1 MPNYYAHLTFGQ
13 RVLADLPAGLS
24 ELIEQEREAFDLGC
38 LGPDPLFFYQPIRPN
53 AVRREGIKM
62 HRRSALPA
70 VERLRQ
76 AIEDGVPMSTG
87 YGAGFLCHLALDSA
101 CHGYVDDRA
110 ADGPISHMAIEGEY
124 DRMLMERD
132 GLNAA
137 EQSPLP
143 SAPANRAVW
152 EAASQAFV
160 HASPD
165 QMRRAYRS
173 MAFFSGF
180 LARSNGRMTGKV
192 IGAVSHMLP
201 IPSAKGIALK
211 ETPHPSAQESKP
223 TSTVCWRRPSRRQR
237 SRLPPF
243 SRPFRRKLP
252 CPAGSTGTSRA
263 IRPPS
268 PSASAGRT
276 SQSTPLHDK
285 RRPRIVGAALS
296 HWASNRKVTGR
307 SPSVQHTTLTPS
319 RRCQGV

>member
-211 ETPHPSAQESKP
+211 ETPHPSAQESNADLN
-223 TSTVCWRRPSRRQR
+223 
-237 SRLPPF
+237 RLLEAAIPETAEQITAFFQAISAETPVPRWFDRDFMGNPP
-243 SRPFRRKLP
+243 P
-252 CPAGSTGTSRA
+252 
-263 IRPPS
+263 IPPRLRWQDIPEHS
-268 PSASAGRT
+268 
-276 SQSTPLHDK
+276 
-285 RRPRIVGAALS
+285 
-296 HWASNRKVTGR
+296 VT
-307 SPSVQHTTLTPS
+307 
-319 RRCQGV
+319 

>member
-143 SAPANRAVW
+143 SAPADRAVW

-211 ETPHPSAQESKP
+211 ETPHPSAQESNADLN
-223 TSTVCWRRPSRRQR
+223 
-237 SRLPPF
+237 RLLEAAIPETAEQITAFFQAISAETPVPRWFDRDFKGNPP
-243 SRPFRRKLP
+243 PIP
-252 CPAGSTGTSRA
+252 
-263 IRPPS
+263 
-268 PSASAGRT
+268 
-276 SQSTPLHDK
+276 H
-285 RRPRIVGAALS
+285 
-296 HWASNRKVTGR
+296 
-307 SPSVQHTTLTPS
+307 
-319 RRCQGV
+319 

>member
-211 ETPHPSAQESKP
+211 ETPHPSAQESNADLN
-223 TSTVCWRRPSRRQR
+223 
-237 SRLPPF
+237 RLLEAAIPETAEQITAFPGHF
-243 SRPFRRKLP
+243 
-252 CPAGSTGTSRA
+252 GGNSRA
-263 IRPPS
+263 ALVRPGLQGQ
-268 PSASAGRT
+268 SAPHPPAHPLAGHPRALRYMTSAAPALWGRRFLIG
-276 SQSTPLHDK
+276 P
-285 RRPRIVGAALS
+285 P
-296 HWASNRKVTGR
+296 TGR
-307 SPSVQHTTLTPS
+307 SPGAARRYSTPH
-319 RRCQGV
+319 

>member
-62 HRRSALPA
+62 HRRSA

-211 ETPHPSAQESKP
+211 ETPHPSAQESNADLNRLLVRP
-223 TSTVCWRRPSRRQR
+223 GLQGQSAPHPPAHPLAGHPRALRYMTSAAPALWGRRF
-237 SRLPPF
+237 LIGPP
-243 SRPFRRKLP
+243 
-252 CPAGSTGTSRA
+252 
-263 IRPPS
+263 
-268 PSASAGRT
+268 
-276 SQSTPLHDK
+276 
-285 RRPRIVGAALS
+285 
-296 HWASNRKVTGR
+296 TGR
-307 SPSVQHTTLTPS
+307 SPGAARRYSTPH
-319 RRCQGV
+319 

>member
-1 MPNYYAHLTFGQ
+1 MTWAVWA
-13 RVLADLPAGLS
+13 R
-24 ELIEQEREAFDLGC
+24 
-38 LGPDPLFFYQPIRPN
+38 PLFFYQPIRPN

-110 ADGPISHMAIEGEY
+110 ADGPISHMASEGEY

-211 ETPHPSAQESKP
+211 ETPHPSAQESNADLNRLLEAAIP
-223 TSTVCWRRPSRRQR
+223 ETAEQITAFFQAISAETPVPRGGNRPPSGTAEPRLFPG
-237 SRLPPF
+237 LPPT
-243 SRPFRRKLP
+243 P
-252 CPAGSTGTSRA
+252 CPAGSTGTH
-263 IRPPS
+263 P

>member
-132 GLNAA
+132 GLN
-137 EQSPLP
+137 
-143 SAPANRAVW
+143 R
-152 EAASQAFV
+152 
-160 HASPD
+160 
-165 QMRRAYRS
+165 
-173 MAFFSGF
+173 F
-180 LARSNGRMTGKV
+180 LREEDKRK
-192 IGAVSHMLP
+192 IY
-201 IPSAKGIALK
+201 
-211 ETPHPSAQESKP
+211 ES
-223 TSTVCWRRPSRRQR
+223 TQ
-237 SRLPPF
+237 
-243 SRPFRRKLP
+243 
-252 CPAGSTGTSRA
+252 
-263 IRPPS
+263 
-268 PSASAGRT
+268 AGREVL
-276 SQSTPLHDK
+276 QLELK
-285 RRPRIVGAALS
+285 RIERLYKNAKEALS
-296 HWASNRKVTGR
+296 
-307 SPSVQHTTLTPS
+307 
-319 RRCQGV
+319 

>member
-1 MPNYYAHLTFGQ
+1 
-13 RVLADLPAGLS
+13 
-24 ELIEQEREAFDLGC
+24 
-38 LGPDPLFFYQPIRPN
+38 
-53 AVRREGIKM
+53 M

-132 GLNAA
+132 GLIAA

-143 SAPANRAVW
+143 SAPAYCAVW

-192 IGAVSHMLP
+192 SGAVSHMLP

-211 ETPHPSAQESKP
+211 ETPHPSAQESNADHN
-223 TSTVCWRRPSRRQR
+223 
-237 SRLPPF
+237 RL
-243 SRPFRRKLP
+243 L
-252 CPAGSTGTSRA
+252 
-263 IRPPS
+263 
-268 PSASAGRT
+268 
-276 SQSTPLHDK
+276 
-285 RRPRIVGAALS
+285 
-296 HWASNRKVTGR
+296 
-307 SPSVQHTTLTPS
+307 
-319 RRCQGV
+319 

>member
-211 ETPHPSAQESKP
+211 ETPHPSAQESNADLNRLLEAAIPETAEQITAFFQAISAETPVPRWFDRDFKGNP
-223 TSTVCWRRPSRRQR
+223 KSEAKR
-237 SRLPPF
+237 S
-243 SRPFRRKLP
+243 
-252 CPAGSTGTSRA
+252 
-263 IRPPS
+263 
-268 PSASAGRT
+268 
-276 SQSTPLHDK
+276 
-285 RRPRIVGAALS
+285 
-296 HWASNRKVTGR
+296 
-307 SPSVQHTTLTPS
+307 
-319 RRCQGV
+319 

>member
-1 MPNYYAHLTFGQ
+1 M
-13 RVLADLPAGLS
+13 
-24 ELIEQEREAFDLGC
+24 
-38 LGPDPLFFYQPIRPN
+38 
-53 AVRREGIKM
+53 
-62 HRRSALPA
+62 
-70 VERLRQ
+70 
-76 AIEDGVPMSTG
+76 
-87 YGAGFLCHLALDSA
+87 
-101 CHGYVDDRA
+101 DDRA

-152 EAASQAFV
+152 EAASPAFV

-211 ETPHPSAQESKP
+211 ETPHPSAQESNADLNRLLEAAIPETAEQITAFFQAISEETPVVRRGLHGKP
-223 TSTVCWRRPSRRQR
+223 APHPPA
-237 SRLPPF
+237 LPV
-243 SRPFRRKLP
+243 
-252 CPAGSTGTSRA
+252 AGHPIPLLNFTRA
-263 IRPPS
+263 APDLWGGRFLIGPP
-268 PSASAGRT
+268 
-276 SQSTPLHDK
+276 
-285 RRPRIVGAALS
+285 
-296 HWASNRKVTGR
+296 TGR
-307 SPSVQHTTLTPS
+307 SPGAARRYSTPH
-319 RRCQGV
+319 

>member
-143 SAPANRAVW
+143 SAPADRAVW
-152 EAASQAFV
+152 EAASQALSTPPPTRCGGLPLHGLLLRLPGPLQRPHDRQGHRCSEP
-160 HASPD
+160 HAPHSLRQGHRPEGD
-165 QMRRAYRS
+165 APPLGSGEQRR
-173 MAFFSGF
+173 
-180 LARSNGRMTGKV
+180 
-192 IGAVSHMLP
+192 P
-201 IPSAKGIALK
+201 QPSAGGG
-211 ETPHPSAQESKP
+211 HP
-223 TSTVCWRRPSRRQR
+223 
-237 SRLPPF
+237 
-243 SRPFRRKLP
+243 
-252 CPAGSTGTSRA
+252 
-263 IRPPS
+263 
-268 PSASAGRT
+268 
-276 SQSTPLHDK
+276 
-285 RRPRIVGAALS
+285 
-296 HWASNRKVTGR
+296 
-307 SPSVQHTTLTPS
+307 
-319 RRCQGV
+319 

>member
-211 ETPHPSAQESKP
+211 ETPPPRRGEQRRSQPSAGGGHPGDSGADH
-223 TSTVCWRRPSRRQR
+223 
-237 SRLPPF
+237 RLFPGHF
-243 SRPFRRKLP
+243 
-252 CPAGSTGTSRA
+252 GGNSRA
-263 IRPPS
+263 PLVRPGLQGQ
-268 PSASAGRT
+268 SAPHPPAHPLAGHPRALRYMTSAAPALWGRRFLIG
-276 SQSTPLHDK
+276 P
-285 RRPRIVGAALS
+285 P
-296 HWASNRKVTGR
+296 TGR
-307 SPSVQHTTLTPS
+307 SPGAARRYSTPH
-319 RRCQGV
+319 